1 MQDPSDYELQ
11 KSDSPPAP
19 IRETRSAAPWIVA
32 AVVLIAAGMA
42 GYFFFA
48 ARQTTPTPRFAEVPV
63 SAPPASPADR
73 PLGGA
78 AEPIQLPPL
87 DQTDA
92 IVRRLAGG
100 LSAHPGVAAWLA
112 TDNLI
117 RSFVVVV
124 ENIAAGGTPAVHLRQ
139 LRPSGRFRVAQGGE
153 EFFMHAASYDRYN
166 RIADAA
172 NSIDPAGAARLYSLL
187 KPRIEEAYRELG
199 SDGSFDRVLE
209 RAIVALLRAP
219 VLEGNVR
226 VEPHGAM
233 YRFDDPAVERLTAAQ
248 KQLVRMGPRNVRLI
262 QGKLRNVALELG
274 IPPDRL
280 SLSSP

>member
-1 MQDPSDYELQ
+1 
-11 KSDSPPAP
+11 
-19 IRETRSAAPWIVA
+19 
-32 AVVLIAAGMA
+32 
-42 GYFFFA
+42 
-48 ARQTTPTPRFAEVPV
+48 
-63 SAPPASPADR
+63 
-73 PLGGA
+73 
-78 AEPIQLPPL
+78 
-87 DQTDA
+87 
-92 IVRRLAGG
+92 
-100 LSAHPGVAAWLA
+100 
-112 TDNLI
+112 
-117 RSFVVVV
+117 
-124 ENIAAGGTPAVHLRQ
+124 
-139 LRPSGRFRVAQGGE
+139 
-153 EFFMHAASYDRYN
+153 MHAASYDRYN

-172 NSIDPAGAARLYSLL
+172 NSIDPAGAARLYFLL